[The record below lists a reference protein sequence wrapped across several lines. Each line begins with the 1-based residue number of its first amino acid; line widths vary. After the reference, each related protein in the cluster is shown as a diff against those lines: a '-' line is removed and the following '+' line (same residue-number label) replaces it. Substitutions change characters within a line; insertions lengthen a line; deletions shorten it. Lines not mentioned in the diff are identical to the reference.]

1 MTMTNYIYNSK
12 EYLKKRLAGEDVN
25 SAVALFGI
33 NAMATH
39 DVSGNFTVLA
49 INMNDYS
56 FFRYDVAQDGYRFGV
71 LLDGQNQLDFEES
84 EPHSLTN
91 VVSPAMLQNKAM
103 LKWWNCVFF
112 ERNGKRSYD
121 SFYDGFHIAN
131 DTDVT
136 FKDVIKGFESVLSKL
151 PLYKLGNRVFLTGDL
166 AENPLLQYV
175 LQNRLSK
182 EISVLRCNETASYS
196 ESDRV
201 ILPEKLERLKLTT
214 NITMD
219 LASMVNKPINITL
232 PLDSSTLESMML
244 QNIKWGD
251 ICIDRRKNYSIN
263 GLDFKTVKLHVECDV
278 FQNIFLYCMDMN
290 GNPPKVIQVN

>member
-1 MTMTNYIYNSK
+1 MMTKTNYIYNRQD
-12 EYLKKRLAGEDVN
+12 YLRKRMAGEDVS
-25 SAVALFGI
+25 SAVTLLGI
-33 NAMATH
+33 NAMAMRK
-39 DVSGNFTVLA
+39 DDGDFTVLHV
-49 INMNDYS
+49 NTKDYS
-56 FFRYDVAQDGYRFGV
+56 FFRYSATRDRFCV
-71 LLDGQNQLDFEES
+71 LDSEES
-84 EPHSLTN
+84 ICHSLN
-91 VVSPAMLQNKAM
+91 DIVSPLSLQNKIM

-112 ERNGKRSYD
+112 ERDGKRFYD
-121 SFYDGFHIAN
+121 SYYDKLQIADN
-131 DTDVT
+131 ASIT
-136 FKDVIKGFESVLSKL
+136 FKDAIEGFSSALPKMPLSN
-151 PLYKLGNRVFLTGDL
+151 LGSHVFLTGDL

-175 LQNRLSK
+175 LQHRLSK

-251 ICIDRRKNYSIN
+251 ICIDRRKNHSIN

-278 FQNIFLYCMDMN
+278 FQNIFLYCEDMN
-290 GNPPKVIQVN
+290 GNSPKVIQVN

>member
-1 MTMTNYIYNSK
+1 MTKTNYIYNRQD
-12 EYLKKRLAGEDVN
+12 YLRTRMAGEDVS
-25 SAVALFGI
+25 SAVTLIGI
-33 NAMATH
+33 NAMAMSKG
-39 DVSGNFTVLA
+39 DGDFTVLDV
-49 INMNDYS
+49 NTKDYS
-56 FFRYDVAQDGYRFGV
+56 FFRYSATQDRFRV
-71 LLDGQNQLDFEES
+71 LDSEES
-84 EPHSLTN
+84 IRHSLN
-91 VVSPAMLQNKAM
+91 DIVSPLSLQNKTM

-112 ERNGKRSYD
+112 ERDGKRFYD
-121 SFYDGFHIAN
+121 SYYDKLQIDDN
-131 DTDVT
+131 TNVT
-136 FKDVIKGFESVLSKL
+136 FKDAIEGFSAALPKMPLSN
-151 PLYKLGNRVFLTGDL
+151 LGNHVFLTGDL

-201 ILPEKLERLKLTT
+201 ILPEKLERLKLNTD
-214 NITMD
+214 ITMD

-251 ICIDRRKNYSIN
+251 ICIDSRKNYSIN

-278 FQNIFLYCMDMN
+278 FQNIFLYCEDMN
-290 GNPPKVIQVN
+290 GNSPKVIQIN